1 MTRTMS
7 FENMLD
13 KSDPGA
19 GEEALHRGPRDMGE
33 GYGNFPDAA
42 TRGSPAIR
50 GGSGF
55 LLQPVPEGFHQGRE

>member
-7 FENMLD
+7 FEDMLD
-13 KSDPGA
+13 KSDPDA
-19 GEEALHRGPRDMGE
+19 GEEALHRGPRGIGE
-33 GYGNFPDAA
+33 GHGNFPDAA

-55 LLQPVPEGFHQGRE
+55 LL